1 MPDHA
6 TPTNGCQHGRMP
18 SRPRIVSVFAALA
31 LVAAA
36 CGGSSDESTEPT
48 PEAPTATATPAPALD
63 DGDTEA
69 TEPTTEPE
77 ADDAPVPSFAL
88 RPSVNQLHVLE
99 TLPDLPVSLEG
110 PDGFTAEGLVDG
122 LGSLLFRD
130 IPAGDYTVHVG
141 EATTTA
147 VVADVADPHPDQS
160 FYTGQEIGEGFGYI
174 TTRDGTTL
182 SVNVSLPGGDGP
194 HPTVV
199 EYSGYDP
206 SNPGSGTFAQLYT
219 TLGYAYVGVNMRGT
233 GCSGGSFEFF
243 EPIQLLDGYDAIE
256 AIAAQPWVFDNEVGM
271 VGVSYP
277 GISQLF
283 VASTQPPSLV
293 AITPL
298 SVLDDTA
305 RGTLRPGGILN
316 TGFAADWSDERQAD
330 SAPYGQGWEQGV
342 VDGGDS
348 TCEANQLV
356 RLQNTDAASLIQDNP
371 FYDPAV
377 ADAINPSLLVGRIEV
392 PVFLAGAWQDEQTGG
407 RFPALLDDFTSS
419 PALYATIMNGSH
431 TESIAN
437 VAVLERYIEFLD
449 LYVAKRT
456 PDLAAATVLA
466 PIIGSGLTGAAV
478 GLPTGDRFSGLS
490 YEEALAAYEQDPA
503 IRILFESGYGDPD
516 NPGAP
521 VPRYE
526 AGFDAWPLPEGQ
538 ATTWYL
544 TADGGLSPT
553 PVVDVEVPP
562 SSYIVD
568 PDNVGSTFY
577 EGDSGGIWR
586 TDVDYDWQPI
596 PAGSGVDWITDP
608 LVDDLVVVGFGSL
621 DLWLRSDADDTD
633 LEVTISEVRPDGSE
647 VYVQTGW
654 LRASRR
660 ALDESASRANRPVH
674 TQLEADAAPL
684 PDPELR
690 EFTEVRVEIFPFA
703 HAFRTGS
710 RLRVTVDAPGGAR
723 PLWAFETTLPGGEV
737 NEIAHDAD
745 FASKLVLQAVPGIDV
760 PAEAPPCGALRSQP
774 CREYAPLRADT
785 GQ

>member
-1 MPDHA
+1 MAP
-6 TPTNGCQHGRMP
+6 R
-18 SRPRIVSVFAALA
+18 SRILAVFVALA
-31 LVAAA
+31 LLAAA
-36 CGGSSDESTEPT
+36 CGGSDDESAEPAE
-48 PEAPTATATPAPALD
+48 PQPTATAVPEP
-63 DGDTEA
+63 
-69 TEPTTEPE
+69 EPTPVEPDS
-77 ADDAPVPSFAL
+77 DDAPVPSFAL

-99 TLPDLPVSLEG
+99 TLPDIAVTIEG
-110 PDGFTAEGLVDG
+110 PEGFIAEGLVDE

-130 IPAGDYTVHVG
+130 IPAGEYTVQVG

-147 VVADVADPHPDQS
+147 TVADVTDPPPAPS
-160 FYTGQEIGEGFGYI
+160 FYADQEIGEGFGYV

-194 HPTVV
+194 YPTVV

-243 EPIQLLDGYDAIE
+243 EPIQLLDGYDMIE
-256 AIAAQPWVFDNEVGM
+256 AIAAQPWVFENRVGM

-283 VASTQPPSLV
+283 VASTQPPSLA

-298 SVLDDTA
+298 SVLDDTG

-316 TGFAADWSDERQAD
+316 TGFAAEWSDERESD
-330 SAPYGQGWEQGV
+330 SAPYGQGWEQDI
-342 VDGGDS
+342 VDAGDT
-348 TCEANQLV
+348 TCEANQRV
-356 RLQNTDAASLIQDNP
+356 RLQNTDAASLIDDNP

-377 ADAINPSLLVGRIEV
+377 ADPINPSLLVDRIEV

-419 PALYATIMNGSH
+419 PALYATVMNGSH

-456 PDLAAATVLA
+456 PNLAAATMLA

-490 YEEALAAYEQDPA
+490 YEDALAAYEQDPT
-503 IRILFESGYGDPD
+503 IRILFESGYGDPE

-526 AGFDAWPLPEGQ
+526 AGFDAWPLPEGV

-544 TADGGLSPT
+544 RGDGSLTAEPEPT
-553 PVVDVEVPP
+553 AAGEDESNAP
-562 SSYIVD
+562 SSYVAD
-568 PDNVGSTFY
+568 PGNVASTFY
-577 EGDSGGIWR
+577 DGDSGGIWR
-586 TDVDYDWQPI
+586 TEVDYDWQPL

-608 LVDDLVVVGFGSL
+608 LADDLVVAGFGSL
-621 DLWLRSDADDTD
+621 DLWLRSDAEDTD

-647 VYVQTGW
+647 VYVQSGW

-660 ALDESASRANRPVH
+660 ALDESASRPNRPVH
-674 TQLEADAAPL
+674 THLEADATPL
-684 PDPELR
+684 PAG

-703 HAFRTGS
+703 HAFRAGS
-710 RLRVTVDAPGGAR
+710 QLRVTVDAPGGAR
-723 PLWAFETTLPGGEV
+723 PLWAFADTIAGGEI

-745 FASKLVLQAVPGIDV
+745 YSSKLVLQAVPAIDV
-760 PAEAPPCGALRSQP
+760 PAEPPPCGALRSQP
-774 CREYAPLRADT
+774 CRDYVSLRE
-785 GQ
+785 

>member
-1 MPDHA
+1 MGP
-6 TPTNGCQHGRMP
+6 MP
-18 SRPRIVSVFAALA
+18 SRPRTPAVFVALA
-31 LVAAA
+31 LLAAA
-36 CGGSSDESTEPT
+36 CGGSDDESTEPVE
-48 PEAPTATATPAPALD
+48 PAPTATAQP
-63 DGDTEA
+63 
-69 TEPTTEPE
+69 EPTTTD
-77 ADDAPVPSFAL
+77 ADDASETTDTAEPEPDDEPVPSFAL
-88 RPSVNQLHVLE
+88 RPSVNQLHVLDAPPAL
-99 TLPDLPVSLEG
+99 TVTIEG
-110 PDGFTAEGLVDG
+110 PDGATTQGVVDEQ
-122 LGSLLFRD
+122 GSLLFRD
-130 IPAGDYTVHVG
+130 LPAGDYSVEVG
-141 EATTTA
+141 EATTTTT
-147 VVADVADPHPDQS
+147 VSDVADPPPAQS
-160 FYTGQEIGEGFGYI
+160 FYADQEIGEGFGYL

-182 SVNVSLPGGDGP
+182 SVNVSLPSGDGP
-194 HPTVV
+194 YPTVV

-243 EPIQLLDGYDAIE
+243 EPIQLLDGYDTIE
-256 AIAAQPWVFDNEVGM
+256 AIAAQPWVFDNHVGM

-283 VASTQPPSLV
+283 VASTRPPSLA

-298 SVLDDTA
+298 SVLDDSA
-305 RGTLRPGGILN
+305 RGSLYPGGILN
-316 TGFAADWSDERQAD
+316 TGFAADWSEERESD
-330 SAPYGQGWEQGV
+330 SAPYGQGWEQGM
-342 VDGGDS
+342 VDDGD
-348 TCEANQLV
+348 TVCAANQLV
-356 RLQNTDAASLIQDNP
+356 RLQNTDAATLIEDNP

-377 ADAINPSLLVGRIEV
+377 ADGINPSLVVDRIEV

-456 PDLAAATVLA
+456 PNLAAATVLA
-466 PIIGSGLTGAAV
+466 PLIGSGLTGAAV

-503 IRILFESGYGDPD
+503 IRILFESGYGDPE

-526 AGFDAWPLPEGQ
+526 AGFDAWPLPGSEIV
-538 ATTWYL
+538 TWYL
-544 TADGGLSPT
+544 QGDGRLDPEPAATGAGDDESNA
-553 PVVDVEVPP
+553 P

-568 PDNVGSTFY
+568 PDNVPATTY
-577 EGDSGGIWR
+577 EGDSSGIWR
-586 TDVDYDWQPI
+586 TEVDYDWQPI
-596 PAGSGVDWITDP
+596 PTGSGVDWITDP
-608 LVDDLVVVGFGSL
+608 LTDDLVLAGFGSL
-621 DLWLRSDADDTD
+621 DLWLRSDATDTD

-647 VYVQTGW
+647 VYVQSGW

-660 ALDESASRANRPVH
+660 ALDESASRPNRPVH
-674 TQLEADAAPL
+674 THFEADAAPL
-684 PDPELR
+684 PNPALR

-703 HAFRTGS
+703 HAFRAGS
-710 RLRVTVDAPGGAR
+710 QLRVTVDAPGGAR
-723 PLWAFETTLPGGEV
+723 PLWAFDTTLPGGEI

-745 FASKLVLQAVPGIDV
+745 FSSKLVLRALPGIDV

-774 CREYAPLRADT
+774 CREYVSLRE
-785 GQ
+785 